1 MTFTEVPSMKH
12 RLAMI
17 ISIACCLTLF
27 SPSDLLAAGFL
38 WPTAGPYVNE
48 IAHLLFLGAMIF
60 FIYEI
65 RSADLNQ
72 FLGFRYLFWAWV
84 LMALWNLDA
93 FWGRLAAWYLTGPL
107 LSGEGLPLRIQISD
121 VASWIV
127 FITQITNFILLVP
140 AFYLLYRGI
149 KALANFPRAQH

>member
-1 MTFTEVPSMKH
+1 MKQ
-12 RLAMI
+12 RLALI
-17 ISIACCLTLF
+17 NSAACCLVLF
-27 SPSDLLAAGFL
+27 APRDLMAAGSL
-38 WPTAGPYVNE
+38 WPNAGPYVNE

-65 RSADLNQ
+65 HFADLKQ

-84 LMALWNLDA
+84 LLAVWNLDA
-93 FWGRLAAWYLTGPL
+93 FVGRLAAWSLTEPF
-107 LSGEGLPLRIQISD
+107 LSGMGLSLRLRIAD
-121 VASWIV
+121 VPSWIV

-149 KALANFPRAQH
+149 KALANFPRTEHR